1 MCSEYRLESDC
12 TSAHKQVEGR
22 VVMSRSKE
30 EEAQRRIK
38 QHDGQA
44 GMAGDWVS
52 LAVKTALS
60 RERKETAT
68 YSVGTTLRTL
78 HMQNAN
84 TDRRT
89 KQPPFTDIKTLNNR
103 NTTLV

>member
-1 MCSEYRLESDC
+1 M
-12 TSAHKQVEGR
+12 
-22 VVMSRSKE
+22 
-30 EEAQRRIK
+30 
-38 QHDGQA
+38 DGQA

-84 TDRRT
+84 RQTD
-89 KQPPFTDIKTLNNR
+89 KTITGQKNR
-103 NTTLV
+103 GGKRDEELK